1 MFRESEKGR
10 KELIRRY
17 LRDRRGNVAIVFA
30 VAAIPL
36 VLMGGVAIDY
46 AHDAM
51 IRGRM
56 TAVADAAALAATT
69 PAMFAQDSST
79 AQAAAIQMFQAQA
92 ALVNGA
98 IINYASPNC
107 STTSPGLCVTVTDT
121 DAVDSKARVV
131 TVAATVSVNNYFGG
145 LENMK
150 TTTFTISS
158 AAQVQTAPNINF
170 YMLLDNSP
178 SMELPATTAGIKAMQ
193 TQTGCALACHEY
205 KIPDSE
211 YTVQYKGYN
220 SIDSYTYAEQNN
232 IPLRIDNLRNAAE
245 SIVPLANSLMDQ
257 HNSSAPPGQQITY
270 QMSAHTFA
278 DSATQILA
286 LTPTTDAN
294 AQSPGPGQLSPM
306 QIQISQIAPPIM
318 ASNNNLPAAPAVP
331 QGQTCGQA
339 VTAPPSPGAIGI
351 YTFPI
356 SVSPGGTATYET
368 VYLCSNTGY
377 DDADTNFGNA
387 LATMNAFMPTP
398 GTGTNNAGDSP
409 RGVLLIVTDG
419 LDDMTMLNST
429 SCNTSHGGSYS
440 NNYGSFYR
448 CLQPV
453 NTSLCTTI
461 KNQGILIAV
470 LYTTYYVPT
479 TDPWTTT
486 NVAPIFNNN
495 NQVAN
500 NLQGCASSPQLFAQ
514 VTTDGDITAA
524 LNQLFINA
532 AGAAAHLTR

>member
-193 TQTGCALACHEY
+193 KQTG
-205 KIPDSE
+205 
-211 YTVQYKGYN
+211 
-220 SIDSYTYAEQNN
+220 
-232 IPLRIDNLRNAAE
+232 
-245 SIVPLANSLMDQ
+245 
-257 HNSSAPPGQQITY
+257 
-270 QMSAHTFA
+270 
-278 DSATQILA
+278 
-286 LTPTTDAN
+286 
-294 AQSPGPGQLSPM
+294 
-306 QIQISQIAPPIM
+306 
-318 ASNNNLPAAPAVP
+318 
-331 QGQTCGQA
+331 
-339 VTAPPSPGAIGI
+339 
-351 YTFPI
+351 
-356 SVSPGGTATYET
+356 
-368 VYLCSNTGY
+368 
-377 DDADTNFGNA
+377 
-387 LATMNAFMPTP
+387 
-398 GTGTNNAGDSP
+398 
-409 RGVLLIVTDG
+409 
-419 LDDMTMLNST
+419 
-429 SCNTSHGGSYS
+429 
-440 NNYGSFYR
+440 
-448 CLQPV
+448 
-453 NTSLCTTI
+453 
-461 KNQGILIAV
+461 
-470 LYTTYYVPT
+470 
-479 TDPWTTT
+479 
-486 NVAPIFNNN
+486 
-495 NQVAN
+495 
-500 NLQGCASSPQLFAQ
+500 
-514 VTTDGDITAA
+514 
-524 LNQLFINA
+524 
-532 AGAAAHLTR
+532 